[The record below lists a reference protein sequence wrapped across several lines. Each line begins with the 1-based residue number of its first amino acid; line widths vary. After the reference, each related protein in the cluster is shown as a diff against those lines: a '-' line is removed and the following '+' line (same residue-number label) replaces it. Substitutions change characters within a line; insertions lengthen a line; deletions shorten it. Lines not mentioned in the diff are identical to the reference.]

1 MKVSGFTF
9 IRNGS
14 SLGYPFIES
23 IKSILP
29 ICDEFIVALGK
40 SEDDT
45 LNKIR
50 ALKSKKIKIIE
61 TSWNENISDR
71 GFVYA
76 QQKMIAQYNCS
87 GDWAFYL
94 EGDEIIDPKDHKNIL
109 ASMRQHLDNKNIE
122 ALAFQYHHFYG
133 SPDWLAISPGWYRQ
147 ECRIIRNSLRSWDP
161 DSLYF
166 LIMDKNK
173 KGRYPRAALLD
184 TFIYHY
190 GHVRKSIYMN
200 NKLKKVGK
208 YWGHKHSQFSKYKI
222 DPKALKKFEGEHP
235 LIVRSWLKEHA
246 EKTFILDLYHRPSFK
261 DLRHRFVM
269 KIEMLLNLEISKK
282 HFQLVK
288 TSLTKN

>member
-29 ICDEFIVALGK
+29 ICDEFIVALGN

-122 ALAFQYHHFYG
+122 ALAFKYHHFYG

-173 KGRYPRAALLD
+173 KGRYPNAVSID
-184 TFIYHY
+184 VPIYHY
-190 GHVRKSIYMN
+190 GHIRSKASMN
-200 NKLKKVGK
+200 DKLKRVGK
-208 YWGHKHSQFSKYKI
+208 YWNKKIPDFVSYNI
-222 DPKALKKFEGEHP
+222 DPKAIKSFSGNHP
-235 LIVRSWLKEHA
+235 AIMKIWLKGNA
-246 EKTFILDLYHRPSFK
+246 EQVFNPDPNYKITQREK
-261 DLRHRFVM
+261 RHRFLTFFEKLM
-269 KIEMLLNLEISKK
+269 NKDLTKK
-282 HFQLVK
+282 HFRSI
-288 TSLTKN
+288 THD

>member
-9 IRNGS
+9 IRNGT

-23 IKSILP
+23 IQSVLP
-29 ICDEFIVALGK
+29 ICDEFIIALGR

-61 TSWNENISDR
+61 TLWNENISDR

-94 EGDEIIDPKDHKNIL
+94 EGDEIIDPKDHKKIIS
-109 ASMRQHLDNKNIE
+109 SMRQHLNNKDVE
-122 ALAFQYHHFYG
+122 ALAFNYLHFYG
-133 SPDWLAISPGWYRQ
+133 SPDWLAISPGWYRK
-147 ECRIIRNSLRSWDP
+147 ECRIIRNNIRSWDP

-173 KGRYPRAALLD
+173 EGRYPRAALVD
-184 TFIYHY
+184 AFIYHY

-200 NKLKKVGK
+200 KKLKKVGK
-208 YWGHKHSQFSKYKI
+208 YWGHNHAQFNHYQI
-222 DPKALKKFEGEHP
+222 DPKALKKYGGKHP
-235 LIVRSWLKEHA
+235 LLIKNWLKKHA
-246 EKTFILDLYHRPSFK
+246 EKTFLIDTHYQPNFR
-261 DLRHRFVM
+261 DIRHRLIM
-269 KIEMLLNLEISKK
+269 KLEKFFNVEISKK
-282 HFQLVK
+282 HYRLI
-288 TSLTKN
+288 KNISSEK